1 MSWRRPLKLRMPAE
15 RRDSMVQK
23 VMKEMIAYYAGDP
36 ARIQHFL
43 KVYEF
48 SRMIGRAEGLDD
60 GIQLTLELA
69 ALVHDIGIRP
79 SEAIYGDC
87 KGPHQEELGPAEVKK
102 MLEPLGVEPKRIER
116 IMYLVGHHHTYK
128 NIEGM
133 DYQILVE
140 ADFLVNLHEEGVKKE
155 AVLAARR
162 NIFRTETGTWI
173 LNTMF
178 GLEE

>member
-1 MSWRRPLKLRMPAE
+1 
-15 RRDSMVQK
+15 MVQK

-48 SRMIGRAEGLDD
+48 SRMIGLTEDLDSD
-60 GIQLTLELA
+60 LQLTLELA
-69 ALVHDIGIRP
+69 ALVHDIGIRS

-102 MLEPLGVEPKRIER
+102 MLEPLGVEPERIDR

-140 ADFLVNLHEEGVKKE
+140 ADFLVNLYEEGVK
-155 AVLAARR
+155 RR
-162 NIFRTETGTWI
+162 RHWLPERIFSAQKQGS
-173 LNTMF
+173 
-178 GLEE
+178 GH

>member
-1 MSWRRPLKLRMPAE
+1 MKLRMPAE
-15 RRDSMVQK
+15 RRDGMVQK

-48 SRMIGRAEGLDD
+48 SRMIGLAEGID
-60 GIQLTLELA
+60 GDLQVTLELA

-87 KGPHQEELGPAEVKK
+87 KGPHQEELGPAEVKR
-102 MLEPLGVEPKRIER
+102 MLEPLGVELERIER

-162 NIFRTETGTWI
+162 NIFRTETGAWI

-178 GLEE
+178 GMEE

>member
-1 MSWRRPLKLRMPAE
+1 
-15 RRDSMVQK
+15 MVQK

-48 SRMIGRAEGLDD
+48 SRMIGLEENLESDM
-60 GIQLTLELA
+60 QLTLELA

-87 KGPHQEELGPAEVKK
+87 KGPHQEELGPTEVKK
-102 MLEPLGVEPKRIER
+102 MLEPLGVEPERIDR

-140 ADFLVNLHEEGVKKE
+140 ADFLVNLYEDGCGRA
-155 AVLAARR
+155 AVQAAYE
-162 NIFRTETGTWI
+162 NIFRTESGRKVCE
-173 LNTMF
+173 TMY
-178 GLEE
+178 GLC

>member
-1 MSWRRPLKLRMPAE
+1 MTDKIDALTA
-15 RRDSMVQK
+15 
-23 VMKEMIAYYAGDP
+23 EMISYFSGD
-36 ARIQHFL
+36 AKRIQHFL

-48 SRMIGRAEGLDD
+48 SRMIGLEENLESDM
-60 GIQLTLELA
+60 QLTLELA

-102 MLEPLGVEPKRIER
+102 MLEPLGVEPERIDR

-140 ADFLVNLHEEGVKKE
+140 ADFLVNLYEEGVKKE
-155 AVLAARR
+155 AALAARK
-162 NIFRTETGTWI
+162 NIFRTKTGIWT

-178 GLEE
+178 CLQE

>member
-1 MSWRRPLKLRMPAE
+1 
-15 RRDSMVQK
+15 MVQK

-48 SRMIGRAEGLDD
+48 SRMIGLAEGLD
-60 GIQLTLELA
+60 GNQQLTLELA

-87 KGPHQEELGPAEVKK
+87 KGPHQEELGPAEVQK
-102 MLEPLGVEPKRIER
+102 MLKPLGVDQERIER

-140 ADFLVNLHEEGVKKE
+140 ADFLVNLYEEGVKKE
-155 AVLAARR
+155 ASLAARK
-162 NIFRTETGTWI
+162 NIFRTKTGIWA

-178 GLEE
+178 DLEE

>member
-1 MSWRRPLKLRMPAE
+1 MKLRMPAE
-15 RRDSMVQK
+15 RRDGMVQK

-48 SRMIGRAEGLDD
+48 SRMIGLAEGLDGD
-60 GIQLTLELA
+60 LQVTLELA

-87 KGPHQEELGPAEVKK
+87 KGPHQEELGPAEVKR
-102 MLEPLGVEPKRIER
+102 MLEPLGVELERIER

-162 NIFRTETGTWI
+162 NIFRTETGAWI

-178 GLEE
+178 GMEE

>member
-1 MSWRRPLKLRMPAE
+1 
-15 RRDSMVQK
+15 
-23 VMKEMIAYYAGDP
+23 
-36 ARIQHFL
+36 
-43 KVYEF
+43 
-48 SRMIGRAEGLDD
+48 MIGLAEGLDGD
-60 GIQLTLELA
+60 LQLTLELS

-102 MLEPLGVEPKRIER
+102 MLEPLGVEPERIER

-128 NIEGM
+128 NIEGR

-140 ADFLVNLHEEGVKKE
+140 ADFLVNLYEEGVKKE
-155 AVLAARR
+155 AAMAARA
-162 NIFRTETGTWI
+162 NIFRTKKGIWT